1 MTAQARLA
9 ELLWE
14 RGAGTIDHPGGT
26 LFDHVAEHAAGF
38 LDEHGGF
45 FRRSTGAWASML
57 SPNVLSLTPARS
69 SDLTRRAGAELRPAV
84 SAVNA
89 ERSVHQLPREAQ
101 QPGRRAAR

>member
-45 FRRSTGAWASML
+45 FRRSTGSWASML
-57 SPNVLSLTPARS
+57 SPNVLTDARQVFGPDPA
-69 SDLTRRAGAELRPAV
+69 G
-84 SAVNA
+84 
-89 ERSVHQLPREAQ
+89 
-101 QPGRRAAR
+101 GR